1 MAFTLCRFLRK
12 DVPQI
17 SSASFD
23 ATGTT
28 DLEALGCAS
37 FGFHFWHLSPFF
49 IRLSG
54 ASFIEDFVDP

>member
-23 ATGTT
+23 TTGTT

-37 FGFHFWHLSPFF
+37 FGFHFWH
-49 IRLSG
+49 
-54 ASFIEDFVDP
+54 